1 MSSPLENVPVAT
13 TKTETL
19 PTTRAELIY
28 WPKLQ
33 PAEQAFVAAYVENA
47 YSLPEACR
55 ALKISQGAGAG
66 MLRKV
71 TIRRAIG
78 EVQHELDGI
87 DFLNHAWVK
96 AQLLKLYPM
105 VIGDEPVPYITA
117 SGEEAIG
124 RKFDAGAAMRIIE
137 YVAPKTQRQEVN
149 ININNINKLSDE
161 QLEAIAAKGLERV
174 VSEQ

>member
-87 DFLNHAWVK
+87 DWLNEKWVK
-96 AQLLKLYPM
+96 AQLLRLFPM
-105 VIGDEPVPYITA
+105 VMGDEPVPYITA
-117 SGEEAIG
+117 SGEEAEG

-137 YVAPKTQRQEVN
+137 YVAPKAQKSTLSITV
-149 ININNINKLSDE
+149 NNINKLSDE
-161 QLEAIAAKGLERV
+161 ELERIA
-174 VSEQ
+174 SQGRTYEAE